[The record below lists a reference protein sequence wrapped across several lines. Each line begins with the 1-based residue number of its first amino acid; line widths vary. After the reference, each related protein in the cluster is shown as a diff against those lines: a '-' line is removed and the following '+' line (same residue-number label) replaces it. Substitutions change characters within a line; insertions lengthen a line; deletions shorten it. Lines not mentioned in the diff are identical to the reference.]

1 MAATLLH
8 PRLSIDSLSSINWSF
23 DQDLALW
30 RELGVHHAG
39 LLISKLAEDREAK
52 VTRLRAAG
60 IRPATLISRS
70 FDLTAPPSWSETRQ
84 VLNESLGLVA
94 SMGGGSVYFTP
105 GRTTGAPWRDVL
117 DVFAEAVAPCV
128 AHARHCG
135 VPLAIEPS
143 LRTDVSFVN
152 TLRDAIDV
160 AERTGLKLIA
170 DFGNCWMERD
180 LREVLQRARPH
191 ICLVQ
196 ICDVRIGGWG
206 KPSPG
211 GRVHIGEGELPL
223 KRLMREVLDA
233 GYQGLFDLEVLGP
246 SIEAEGYAPALRR
259 GVESA
264 SALLTEMG
272 V

>member
-1 MAATLLH
+1 MAH
-8 PRLSIDSLSSINWSF
+8 PRLSVNALSSITWSF
-23 DQDLALW
+23 DQDLPLW
-30 RELGVHHAG
+30 QSLGVRHAG
-39 LLISKLAEDREAK
+39 LLISKIADDIEGKLA
-52 VTRLRAAG
+52 RLRAAG
-60 IRPATLISRS
+60 IGLATVVCGS
-70 FDLTAPPSWSETRQ
+70 FDLRAPESWDASRAD
-84 VLNESLGLVA
+84 VNRIIDRVA
-94 SMGGGSVYFTP
+94 EMGSGCVYSPP

-128 AHARHCG
+128 AHAERRG
-135 VPLAIEPS
+135 VRLAMEPS
-143 LRTDVSFVN
+143 LRTDASFVN

-160 AERTGLKLIA
+160 AERTGLGLVV

-180 LREVLQRARPH
+180 LREVLKRAAPH

-196 ICDVRIGGWG
+196 IDDVQIGGPG

-223 KRLMREVLDA
+223 RRLMQDVIDA

-246 SIEAEGYAPALRR
+246 RIEAEGYESALRR
-259 GVESA
+259 GVQSA
-264 SALLTEMG
+264 SALLAEMG